1 MNRNNQPTNNNRN
14 NNNNNNRNNNGQKQK
29 KKPRGGRK
37 QRGGQV
43 NTFRLAPTNE
53 GPTGRPYTP
62 QVITNRLRR
71 NPQAIADTA
80 AGRRWALRA
89 LHPNDESAGGGAP
102 IPDLSLSQSANLEV
116 RHGTIVTAPNDAVTD
131 KSNWDCQ
138 FIVLPF
144 PDVAL
149 AYRRRKAGNDWSFFY
164 ILNPLQNQVT
174 PGSFIHEDDT
184 HGFEPGTLPALSE
197 STTSTR
203 QSFRGL
209 TVELNANSISDQG
222 YMTAGQW
229 GAKPSMVP
237 LVPSTKNGSQI
248 TAEIDHYV
256 VESIPGE
263 PDQIIRQCPE
273 AGQWTARQGV
283 YIPCYP
289 TDPTHPYEST
299 GVNVVNNSGDA
310 IVSMG
315 KPVLL
320 RGNNADAI
328 QYTPELVYYG
338 TSSTA
343 AATSACFINQNLATV
358 IFSGLDHT
366 ANLFLKMRSGVECIP
381 QRESP
386 MAAFTETAPMVDTKA
401 LQFVQAMAS
410 RIPICYPAKYNSAGL
425 LGALIASKAP
435 AVAGALV
442 NQIRSQMRPVITG
455 IARKGAR
462 EALDDI

>member
-1 MNRNNQPTNNNRN
+1 MPPKKQPN
-14 NNNNNNRNNNGQKQK
+14 NNNNKQQQK
-29 KKPRGGRK
+29 KTTPRKGRR
-37 QRGGQV
+37 QRVGQV

-62 QVITNRLRR
+62 NVITNRLRR

-116 RHGTIVTAPNDAVTD
+116 RHGTIVTAPADAVSSQ
-131 KSNWDCQ
+131 SNWDCQ

-149 AYRRRKAGNDWSFFY
+149 AYRYRKSGNDWSFFY
-164 ILNPLQNQVT
+164 LLSPLQQQAS

-184 HGFEPGTLPALSE
+184 HGFDVGTLPALAD
-197 STTSTR
+197 STTSAR
-203 QSFRGL
+203 QPFRGL

-237 LVPSTKNGSQI
+237 LVPSTKNGTQI
-248 TAEIDHYV
+248 TAEVDHYV

-263 PDQIIRQCPE
+263 PDDIIRQCPE

-289 TDPTHPYEST
+289 SDSTHPYEST
-299 GVNVVNNSGDA
+299 GVNVVNNSGDG
-310 IVSMG
+310 IQSMG

-320 RGNNADAI
+320 RGGNAGAV
-328 QYTPELVYYG
+328 QYTPELVYFN

-343 AATSACFINQNLATV
+343 AATSSCYINQNLATA

-366 ANLFLKMRSGVECIP
+366 ANLFLKMRSGIECIP
-381 QRESP
+381 QKDSP
-386 MAAFTETAPMVDTKA
+386 MAAFTEPAPMVDTRA

-410 RIPICYPAKYNSAGL
+410 RIPLCYPAKYNSAGL

-442 NQIRSQMRPVITG
+442 KQIRSQIRPVITG
-455 IARKGAR
+455 VARKGNR
-462 EALDDI
+462 EPLDDLGY